1 MRYHIAVIQCYL
13 YSRTAVL
20 NWEQVKPHKRVHET
34 YFIQGQTGPGDLK
47 MLLEV
52 SFVISSVHGIN
63 KAHLELR
70 SLLPCNV
77 WSV

>member
-1 MRYHIAVIQCYL
+1 MRYHIAVIQCYS

-34 YFIQGQTGPGDLK
+34 YFVEGQTGPRDLK

-52 SFVISSVHGIN
+52 SFVIYFVHGTN

-70 SLLPCNV
+70 SLFAL
-77 WSV
+77 